1 MGLLSVLHKLKRG
14 DNEARILVLGLDN
27 SGKTSIL
34 KRLSNETLK
43 EVMPTQGFNV
53 KTLVNNSFKL
63 NMWDIGGQKAI
74 RPYWRNYFD
83 KTDALIYVIDSSDK
97 RRMKETGTE
106 LDQLLAEEKLQG
118 VPLMVF
124 ANKQDLLNALSLGEI
139 RDALHLKN
147 INGRKWTIQAC
158 SSKTGEGLEEGFR
171 WVMENLRG
179 HGGEQATKT
188 VPVR

>member
-14 DNEARILVLGLDN
+14 GNEARILVLGLDN

-34 KRLSNETLK
+34 KHLSNETLK
-43 EVMPTQGFNV
+43 EVIQGFNV

-63 NMWDIGGQKAI
+63 NMWDIGGQKAF
-74 RPYWRNYFD
+74 RPYWRKYFD

-106 LDQLLAEEKLQG
+106 LDQLLAQEKLQG
-118 VPLMVF
+118 VPLIVF
-124 ANKQDLLNALSLGEI
+124 ANKQDLLNALSLEDI

-158 SSKTGEGLEEGFR
+158 SSKTGEGLEEGFQ

-179 HGGEQATKT
+179 HDGEQATKA